1 MHNTVDRSPFEQST
15 PLVDKT
21 QEKCALGSRF
31 GVSGTRGVP
40 PKRREQ
46 LRAQNGSWSRRLYCA
61 HYGTRA
67 CHVLPFCSESYSELQ
82 DLYKRWAQLS
92 RSPVLWVL
100 SKWQDSWSVV
110 NFQNQ
115 IHLWESWLPLI
126 MSGIPARFFV
136 VCSCSDLI
144 YLTLYIPSWPSSFSP
159 AVSLLLF
166 VVVLLLTRS
175 AFWKM

>member
-1 MHNTVDRSPFEQST
+1 MHNTVYRSPFEQST

-21 QEKCALGSRF
+21 REKCALGSRF

-40 PKRREQ
+40 SKRREQ

-61 HYGTRA
+61 HYDASGTRA
-67 CHVLPFCSESYSELQ
+67 CHVLPFCNESYSEQLEQELQ

-115 IHLWESWLPLI
+115 IHLWKSWLPLI
-126 MSGIPARFFV
+126 MSGIPARFF
-136 VCSCSDLI
+136 CCLFLFWLNLSDS
-144 YLTLYIPSWPSSFSP
+144 LYS
-159 AVSLLLF
+159 
-166 VVVLLLTRS
+166 
-175 AFWKM
+175 